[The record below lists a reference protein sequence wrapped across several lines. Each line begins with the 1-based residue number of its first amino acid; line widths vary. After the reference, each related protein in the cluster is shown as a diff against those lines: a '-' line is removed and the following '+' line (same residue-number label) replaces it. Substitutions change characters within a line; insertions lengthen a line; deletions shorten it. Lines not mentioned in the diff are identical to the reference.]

1 MCADLEQLRRAVSER
16 MSEKRFL
23 HTLGVEKLAAHLGEL
38 VMPEYVEE
46 LRCAALL
53 HDVAKELPEAETMRL
68 LKNVDGFT
76 DEDLKSP
83 SVFHAFVAP
92 EVIKRDFP
100 EYATQNILSA
110 TFNHTTGA
118 ADMTLFDEIIFISD
132 FAEEGRVYPSCIEI
146 AKKLSQRCNSRL
158 NKEQCIKGIHTTAYD
173 TLLSVI
179 STLER
184 LGRHINQRT
193 LLTRSAFAVKI

>member
-1 MCADLEQLRRAVSER
+1 MSGNIEQLRAAVRER
-16 MSEKRFL
+16 MSEKRFC
-23 HTLGVEKLAAHLGEL
+23 HTLGVERLAAHLGEL
-38 VMPEYVEE
+38 VMPERVFE

-53 HDVAKELPEAETMRL
+53 HDIAKELPKTETLQL
-68 LKNVDGFT
+68 LSSISGIT
-76 DEDLKSP
+76 DEDMKSP

-92 EVIKRDFP
+92 EIVKRDFP
-100 EYATQNILSA
+100 EYATPDILSA
-110 TFNHTTGA
+110 IFNHTTGD
-118 ADMTLFDEIIFISD
+118 ADMSLFDEIIFISD
-132 FAEEGRVYPSCIEI
+132 FAEEGRVYPSCREI
-146 AKKLSQRCNSRL
+146 AKKLDERCRIA
-158 NKEQCIKGIHTTAYD
+158 KDRDECIKAIHKTTYD